1 MSFQNEYEKSV
12 STILNEAVKLARAK
26 NFPQTEIIANLVEN
40 HRLLVRYTLCELDSN
55 ILQSSYATNETYASL
70 HIVQLVYR
78 RHNQFIRYLRASSYS
93 LLWPMFRQNSP
104 DALRHLAEDAAAI
117 VVKGVLPDLDDF
129 VVLWEKAIE
138 QMQNFIILH
147 ELFVNNSRATF

>member
-1 MSFQNEYEKSV
+1 
-12 STILNEAVKLARAK
+12 
-26 NFPQTEIIANLVEN
+26 
-40 HRLLVRYTLCELDSN
+40 
-55 ILQSSYATNETYASL
+55 
-70 HIVQLVYR
+70 
-78 RHNQFIRYLRASSYS
+78 
-93 LLWPMFRQNSP
+93 MFRQNSP